1 MSVTAFAA
9 DQKLELAAPF
19 TNNMILQRETAA
31 PVWGFDAPGSL
42 VTVEFA
48 GQTKTAVADQN
59 GDWMIKLNPL
69 DVSQEERSFQPPPPP
84 PLRSKGG
91 FKALPPKASS
101 SQPDPDGHLLISHLA
116 PRRPRRP
123 RKCLD
128 FLTPNDT
135 LFPIELVALAA

>member
-69 DVSQEERSFQPPPPP
+69 DVSQEERSFQPPPP
-84 PLRSKGG
+84 LRSGPR
-91 FKALPPKASS
+91 AASKPS
-101 SQPDPDGHLLISHLA
+101 RQKHLA
-116 PRRPRRP
+116 ASQ
-123 RKCLD
+123 
-128 FLTPNDT
+128 TPMA
-135 LFPIELVALAA
+135 IY